1 LPTFKITVAYDG
13 TGFVGWQRQ
22 AEGTSIQA
30 LLEEA
35 FAQLDGRPVAVMGAG
50 RTDAGVHALAQIASV
65 AIARSIDSR
74 SLMAA
79 INVRLPP
86 AVRVLEA
93 TEVEAGFHARFE
105 ARAKTYRYRIWNAEV
120 ASPFERLYAWH
131 IAGPPLDEKLMTAA
145 ALAIEGRHDFAAFQG
160 TGGET
165 HSTERTVFASTLVR
179 SGPLVTYEICG
190 DGFLR
195 HMVRNL
201 VGTLVE
207 IGRGKRPVAW
217 MTDVLASRDRASAGR
232 TAPPEGLFLVRVD
245 YDDASH
251 ATMNVCREG

>member
-30 LLEEA
+30 LLEDA
-35 FAQLDGRPVAVMGAG
+35 FAQLDGRPVAVTGAG
-50 RTDAGVHALAQIASV
+50 RTDAGVHALAQVASV
-65 AIARSIDSR
+65 ALARSIDAR

-79 INVRLPP
+79 INVRLP
-86 AVRVLEA
+86 ATVRVSEA
-93 TEVEAGFHARFE
+93 IEVDPGFHARFQ
-105 ARAKTYRYRIWNAEV
+105 ARVKTYRYRIWNAEV

-131 IAGPPLDEKLMTAA
+131 IAGPLLDEDLMAA
-145 ALAIEGRHDFAAFQG
+145 AAVTVEGRHDFAAFQG

-165 HSTERTVFASTLVR
+165 HSTERTVYGSTLVR

-207 IGRGKRPVAW
+207 IGRGKQPAAW
-217 MTDVLASRDRASAGR
+217 MADVLASKDRAMAGR

-245 YDDASH
+245 YDDASPKPD
-251 ATMNVCREG
+251 A